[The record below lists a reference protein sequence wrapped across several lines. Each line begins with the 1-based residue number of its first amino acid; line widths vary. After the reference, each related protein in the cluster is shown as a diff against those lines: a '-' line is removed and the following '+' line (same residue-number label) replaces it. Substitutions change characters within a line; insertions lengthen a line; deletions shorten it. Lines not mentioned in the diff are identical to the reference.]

1 MSIRN
6 RAVSLKENHDE
17 LDGITKLGR
26 AFFVRTLMDSLG
38 NTNPASSFGVG
49 VMKIEVSTAKS
60 FFNENKP
67 RFKLMCELAQIEPGY
82 MVRLF
87 DEFVYQ
93 KNTGTFKKNKLN
105 MKVVKARIIS
115 RCPKS

>member
-38 NTNPASSFGVG
+38 NLNPTSSFGVG
-49 VMKIEVSTAKS
+49 VMKVEVSTAKS
-60 FFNENKP
+60 FFNEHKP
-67 RFKLMCELAQIEPGY
+67 QFILMCELAQIEPGY
-82 MVRLF
+82 MIRLF
-87 DEFVYQ
+87 DELVYQ
-93 KNTGTFKKNKLN
+93 KNRGTFKKHKLN
-105 MKVVKARIIS
+105 IKVVVERIVS
-115 RCPKS
+115 RCPTS